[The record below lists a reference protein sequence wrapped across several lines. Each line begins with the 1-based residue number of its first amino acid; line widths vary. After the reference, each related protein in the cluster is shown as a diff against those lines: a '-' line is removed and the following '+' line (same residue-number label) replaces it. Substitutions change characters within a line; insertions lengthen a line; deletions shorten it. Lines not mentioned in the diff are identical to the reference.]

1 MKHDAGVKIRE
12 GYLAVGYFHDFLVAI
27 NENDEFFIMEEPA
40 HVYATG
46 IYCDADA
53 AFLPANILSQ
63 SDYEEFIRVFLEGGV
78 NLYGI
83 YCET

>member
-12 GYLAVGYFHDFLVAI
+12 GYLTVGYFHDWLVSK

-40 HVYATG
+40 HVYAAG

-53 AFLPANILSQ
+53 ALLPANTLSQ
-63 SDYEEFIRVFLEGGV
+63 SDYEEFAREFLEEV
-78 NLYGI
+78 
-83 YCET
+83 